1 MSAARS
7 RREPAEPVI
16 DLLPPDRRRPPHAWP
31 IHVNEDIVDA
41 HFVTVREARRS
52 PQDAGG
58 RTDARKPRNRFASRP
73 SANRWTDTLAA
84 PLRSGEQALQRLSE
98 KTFAVLVSASFAMIF
113 AAASVY
119 AGVAAQEAAP
129 LPASG
134 PLDITHVSLTPQ
146 DANGMRVL
154 LVNAIVEN
162 RSQGRTSL
170 PKLRADLVSGGQV
183 IASTY
188 IDSPVEELDAGHSRG
203 ISARLQHPGGKLP
216 ELRLSFEEA
225 DASRS

>member
-7 RREPAEPVI
+7 RRVPDEPVI
-16 DLLPPDRRRPPHAWP
+16 DLLPPERRRHQHAWP
-31 IHVNEDIVDA
+31 IRVDEDIVDA
-41 HFVTVREARRS
+41 HFVVIREAVSRSQGTNGGNNSRRS
-52 PQDAGG
+52 
-58 RTDARKPRNRFASRP
+58 THRFTSAP
-73 SANRWTDTLAA
+73 SLNHWTNVLAA
-84 PLRSGEQALQRLSE
+84 PLRWSEQALQQLSE
-98 KTFAVLVSASFAMIF
+98 KTFAVVVSASFALMF
-113 AAASVY
+113 AAASVF
-119 AGVAAQEAAP
+119 AGGTAKNAAP
-129 LPASG
+129 PSG
-134 PLDITHVSLTPQ
+134 PLDITHISLTPQ

-162 RSQGRTSL
+162 RSGDRTFV
-170 PKLRADLVSGGQV
+170 PKLRADLISGGQV

-188 IDSPVEELDAGHSRG
+188 IDSPVDELEAGYSRG